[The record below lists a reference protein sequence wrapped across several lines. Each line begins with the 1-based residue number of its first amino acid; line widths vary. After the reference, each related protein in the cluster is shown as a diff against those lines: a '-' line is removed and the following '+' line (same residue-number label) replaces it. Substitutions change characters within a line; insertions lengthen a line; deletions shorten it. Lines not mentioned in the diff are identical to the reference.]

1 MFPAKST
8 EAFPLRCFPFCFG
21 CFGFGLLFGFIRMF
35 RFAYRM
41 LSKCVNRA
49 PFSVCTKGNSTV
61 T

>member
-1 MFPAKST
+1 MFPTKST
-8 EAFPLRCFPFCFG
+8 EVETLRCFPFRFV
-21 CFGFGLLFGFIRMF
+21 CFGFDLLFGFIRML